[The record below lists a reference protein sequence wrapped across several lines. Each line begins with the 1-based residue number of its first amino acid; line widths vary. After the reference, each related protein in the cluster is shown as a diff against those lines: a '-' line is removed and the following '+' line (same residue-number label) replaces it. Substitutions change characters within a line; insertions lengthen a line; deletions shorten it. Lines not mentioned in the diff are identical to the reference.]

1 MYTRYY
7 TFILQPLLKEA
18 IIFEPKVAQKRLA
31 TEKPFL
37 TGKYTFHFPL
47 YHFKGAKVDFGSNLT
62 LGQSNKR

>member
-1 MYTRYY
+1 M
-7 TFILQPLLKEA
+7 
-18 IIFEPKVAQKRLA
+18 FEPKMAQKRLA

>member
-7 TFILQPLLKEA
+7 TFILQPLLMEA
-18 IIFEPKVAQKRLA
+18 IIFEPKMAQKTLA
-31 TEKPFL
+31 TEKLFL